1 HNPDPHDDAAG
12 RHRDVSAQR
21 NRAGSDRRFTGCTPR
36 YRFGKLLA
44 FYGPSRP
51 WRYLHIDDIAAA
63 FNLQAAVVLDGA
75 AQRRKQDATRCEDLF
90 PAARAG
96 QSKVFVVDFGGG
108 RTPKDDCCNMLRRVV
123 SFNINYAYLPEDNPV
138 VALHWAN
145 KVWIPAV
152 SKRQSLENKDEPKRA
167 LYRYAL
173 VVNDFDGVDERAL
186 PEVFNS
192 HCREH
197 VEKGTQL
204 VILPPRAMMP
214 SGSIKTSWMVDDFLV
229 QRENM

>member
-1 HNPDPHDDAAG
+1 
-12 RHRDVSAQR
+12 
-21 NRAGSDRRFTGCTPR
+21 
-36 YRFGKLLA
+36 
-44 FYGPSRP
+44 
-51 WRYLHIDDIAAA
+51 
-63 FNLQAAVVLDGA
+63 
-75 AQRRKQDATRCEDLF
+75 
-90 PAARAG
+90 
-96 QSKVFVVDFGGG
+96 
-108 RTPKDDCCNMLRRVV
+108 
-123 SFNINYAYLPEDNPV
+123 
-138 VALHWAN
+138 
-145 KVWIPAV
+145 
-152 SKRQSLENKDEPKRA
+152 PKRA

-229 QRENM
+229 QRENIRYISFQGLTGSVVTTPPNSLCLWDRISLYGATATSSGAEKVCWSSELDQAIALRQLTQVECRTELASQPVSVSTKRDFFASYCSDWALQGKLLWELINFKCVTFNM